1 MKKMRSDTA
10 FVIKWL
16 FCWSVVLAAITIPL
30 KAVGIANY
38 GWVTATSPFWIFGLE
53 MLILLAICLIYD

>member
-1 MKKMRSDTA
+1 MKKMQSDMA

-16 FCWSVVLAAITIPL
+16 LCWSVVLAAITIPL

-38 GWVTATSPFWIFGLE
+38 GWVTATSPFWVFGLE
-53 MLILLAICLIYD
+53 ILVLLAIFLIYD

>member
-1 MKKMRSDTA
+1 MKKMQSDMA

-53 MLILLAICLIYD
+53 MLVLLAIFLIYD

>member
-1 MKKMRSDTA
+1 MEKMRSDTA

-16 FCWSVVLAAITIPL
+16 FCRSAVLAAITIPL

-53 MLILLAICLIYD
+53 ILVLLAIFLIYD